1 MQDSETIPN
10 QIAEPFKTPL
20 LVRRPMLA
28 FLISVSER
36 TVAQLQA
43 DKRIPYVK
51 VGKCIRYDPLAVLAA
66 LKTKRH
72 MGRLEPQT

>member
-1 MQDSETIPN
+1 MIDGDRIPSE
-10 QIAEPFKTPL
+10 IAEPLTTPL

-43 DKRIPYVK
+43 DRKIPFVK
-51 VGKCIRYDPLAVLAA
+51 VGKCVRYNPVAVLAA
-66 LKTKRH
+66 LENKRR
-72 MGRLEPQT
+72 MGRLEPQA